1 MNRLQKVI
9 VLVDTSDSMKTNARD
24 VRKALHLIDDTL
36 KSYKNYEVRT
46 TLHIVAYNEKAHF
59 VSRNSIDSIR
69 FGGRANLS
77 SGLNKLREIFSAN
90 TLYTYPPIV
99 LLLSN
104 GCTTKN
110 YKEVINKLRLFNT
123 FQFSS
128 KVGFVFSNYK
138 KYSLQP
144 LKDVAG
150 NSIYYGD
157 NMKAISEVLIE
168 KLPKLVVTRNKRKEF
183 YYAS

>member
-1 MNRLQKVI
+1 M
-9 VLVDTSDSMKTNARD
+9 
-24 VRKALHLIDDTL
+24 
-36 KSYKNYEVRT
+36 
-46 TLHIVAYNEKAHF
+46 
-59 VSRNSIDSIR
+59 
-69 FGGRANLS
+69 
-77 SGLNKLREIFSAN
+77 NKLREIFSAN

-110 YKEVINKLRLFNT
+110 YKEVINKLRLSNT

-150 NSIYYGD
+150 NDVYFGD
-157 NMKAISEVLIE
+157 NLKVVSSTLIN
-168 KLPKLVVTRNKRKEF
+168 KLPKLVLTRNKRKEF